1 MALDQHGNHIIN
13 ICLSRFPSSEI
24 NFIVNDFANNC
35 KILASHKHGCMVMQK
50 CLLKCSDAQ
59 RDRLATQLAEVSLSL
74 SQDQF
79 GNYIIQNIIKMNNF
93 EQNQSMLKAF
103 TPHLVTLC
111 SQKFSSN
118 VIEKVSLN
126 FISL

>member
-1 MALDQHGNHIIN
+1 MAVDQHGNHIIN
-13 ICLSRFPSSEI
+13 ICLSRFPPSEI
-24 NFIVNDFANNC
+24 NFIVDVFANNC
-35 KILASHKHGCMVMQK
+35 REIASHKHGCMVMQK
-50 CLLKCSDAQ
+50 CLLKCSDIQ
-59 RDRLATQLAEVSLSL
+59 RERLTTHLVEVSLSL

-118 VIEKVSLN
+118 VIEKVHLK
-126 FISL
+126 L